1 MNTLGRLEWLWQ
13 GQRATIVKG
22 SSGYSVT
29 FSYFHPLEEQSLGCL
44 YTMSLACLALTTRGD
59 DELDPAAADVA
70 ALRLAFSDCS
80 LLALVELDS
89 SVEQT
94 AFPRSSG

>member
-1 MNTLGRLEWLWQ
+1 MIFFLRVFNKFTGICDVTNTIF
-13 GQRATIVKG
+13 AKSPVN
-22 SSGYSVT
+22 
-29 FSYFHPLEEQSLGCL
+29 
-44 YTMSLACLALTTRGD
+44 
-59 DELDPAAADVA
+59 ELDPAAAAAA